1 MPRTSR
7 ALLSALTAA
16 MIIGSAGP
24 TLAHTGGIIGGLES
38 GLMHPIT
45 GLDHVVA
52 MITVGLWGAI
62 LGRPAAWLL
71 PVIFPLAMATS
82 GAAAIAGVPLVGTET
97 GIALSGIVL
106 GLVVLFV
113 ARPPL
118 WMAMTIVGVFAIFH
132 GHAHG
137 LELPEAVNPT
147 FYAVGFVVATGLL
160 HLTGIAIGLLWRW
173 RSGQVAVRAAG
184 AAIALAGAAF
194 LSGFA

>member
-7 ALLSALTAA
+7 ALLSALAAA
-16 MIIGSAGP
+16 MIIGSPGP
-24 TLAHTGGIIGGLES
+24 ALAHTGGMIGGLES
-38 GLMHPIT
+38 GLLHPIT

-52 MITVGLWGAI
+52 MIAVGLWGGI

-71 PVIFPLAMATS
+71 PVIFPLAMAIS

-97 GIALSGIVL
+97 GIAVSGIVL
-106 GLVVLFV
+106 GLMVLFV

-118 WMAMTIVGVFAIFH
+118 WVSMIMVGVFAIFH

-137 LELPEAVNPT
+137 LELPEAVNPA
-147 FYAVGFVVATGLL
+147 FYALGFVVATGLL
-160 HLTGIAIGLLWRW
+160 HLAGIVIGLLWRW

-194 LSGFA
+194 LTGFA

>member
-16 MIIGSAGP
+16 MIIGFAGP
-24 TLAHTGGIIGGLES
+24 ASAHTGAMIGGLES

-45 GLDHVVA
+45 GFDHVVA
-52 MITVGLWGAI
+52 MIAVGLWGGI

-97 GIALSGIVL
+97 GIAVSGLVL

-118 WMAMTIVGVFAIFH
+118 WVSMIMVGVFAIFH

-137 LELPEAVNPT
+137 LELPEAVNPAI
-147 FYAVGFVVATGLL
+147 YALGFVVATGLL
-160 HLTGIAIGLLWRW
+160 HLAGIAIGLLWRW
-173 RSGQVAVRAAG
+173 RAGQVAVRAAG
-184 AAIALAGAAF
+184 AAIAIAGAAF
-194 LSGFA
+194 LTGLA

>member
-1 MPRTSR
+1 MDKWQ
-7 ALLSALTAA
+7 ALAVGGLAA
-16 MIIGSAGP
+16 TILASPAA
-24 TLAHTGGIIGGLES
+24 AHTGGLIGGLES

-52 MITVGLWGAI
+52 MIAVGLWGGI

-82 GAAAIAGVPLVGTET
+82 GAAAIVGVPLVGTET

-113 ARPPL
+113 VRPPL
-118 WMAMTIVGVFAIFH
+118 WVAITMVGVFAVFH

-137 LELPEAVNPT
+137 LELPEAVNPA
-147 FYAVGFVVATGLL
+147 FYAVGFVIATGML

-173 RSGQVAVRAAG
+173 RFGQMAVRAAG

-194 LSGFA
+194 LTGIA